1 MKIKLNTR
9 CRDIKLSRS
18 LRSLTPDIIIEN
30 LGAESKGAEH
40 RNVEKS
46 SIAQRNNK
54 KNEKVLINQIKKI
67 ININTIKPIDTRTL
81 LKSSKSKVI

>member
-30 LGAESKGAEH
+30 LGAESN
-40 RNVEKS
+40 NVEKRS
-46 SIAQRNNK
+46 IAQRSIAQRNNK
-54 KNEKVLINQIKKI
+54 KNETVLIKQVEKI
-67 ININTIKPIDTRTL
+67 IKNNAIKPIDTRTL
-81 LKSSKSKVI
+81 LKNIK